1 MASTDDADTNRR
13 FAEANAATFPVLADP
28 DKETARAY
36 GVLTMNLFASRT
48 TFYIDPSGKIAWVDD
63 EVRPFLAG
71 KDMAERLATLK
82 VPLKP

>member
-13 FAEANAATFPVLADP
+13 FAEANEATFPVLADP
-28 DKETARAY
+28 EKVTARAY

-48 TFYIDPSGKIAWVDD
+48 TFYIDPAGKILWVDD

-71 KDMAERLATLK
+71 KDMAARLTALG
-82 VPLKP
+82 VPKPP